1 MGLLSLQTLDE
12 RRSGQVTEN
21 SCVACDFSVIFLAGS
36 HLSQSAVLQIRS
48 FPELTVTLEVSGLMV
63 RTHGSVP
70 VFVAVR
76 VNTCLADTFT
86 FWKPTIESR
95 TEAAW
100 HGCGPVGVG
109 EALGDP
115 AAVID
120 GVARADG
127 VPADAS
133 GEISGTALTV
143 WGLGQIHHNATMSST
158 ATPTT
163 AARRIQ

>member
-1 MGLLSLQTLDE
+1 MLSLQTLDE

-21 SCVACDFSVIFLAGS
+21 SCVACDFSIIFLDGS

-48 FPELTVTLEVSGLMV
+48 LPELTVTLALAGPMV

-86 FWKPTIESR
+86 FWKPTIESW

-109 EALGDP
+109 DALGD
-115 AAVID
+115 ADSLVN
-120 GVARADG
+120 GVATADG
-127 VPADAS
+127 VPAEAA
-133 GEISGTALTV
+133 GEGSGTALTV
-143 WGLGQIHHNATMSST
+143 AGFGQIHHNSPTSST
-158 ATPTT
+158 ATTTT